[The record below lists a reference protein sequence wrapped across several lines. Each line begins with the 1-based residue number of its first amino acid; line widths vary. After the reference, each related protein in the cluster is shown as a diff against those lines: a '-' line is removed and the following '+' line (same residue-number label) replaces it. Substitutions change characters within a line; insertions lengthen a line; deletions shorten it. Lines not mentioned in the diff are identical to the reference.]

1 VHNDVMKKS
10 DLNLL
15 KVFRQHNGLART
27 GDLLKVGV
35 QSRTVRA
42 LLEQGKIEKVS
53 RGLYRLIE
61 YECPANASLV
71 EVAKIA
77 PNGIVCLL
85 SSLSFHELT
94 TQSPIEVY
102 LAVKRDTWRPR
113 VQYPPIRVF
122 VFSGEAFSAGVEKHQ
137 IDNHEV
143 RVYSPAKTVCDCLKF
158 RNKIGRD
165 VAVEAMRDYLRR
177 RDRDLEELRRYA
189 KICRVEKLLSQYLEA
204 ML

>member
-1 VHNDVMKKS
+1 MHNDVMKKS

-35 QSRTVRA
+35 QSKTVRA

-85 SSLSFHELT
+85 FGCLSFQVRL
-94 TQSPIEVY
+94 S
-102 LAVKRDTWRPR
+102 RR
-113 VQYPPIRVF
+113 V
-122 VFSGEAFSAGVEKHQ
+122 
-137 IDNHEV
+137 
-143 RVYSPAKTVCDCLKF
+143 LK
-158 RNKIGRD
+158 NIKLII
-165 VAVEAMRDYLRR
+165 MR
-177 RDRDLEELRRYA
+177 
-189 KICRVEKLLSQYLEA
+189 
-204 ML
+204 